1 MQRFCYHHIAK
12 KKKKRKTA
20 IDFKNILLQN
30 GETPN
35 ALTELELMVC
45 DS

>member
-12 KKKKRKTA
+12 KKKKEN